1 MGKCVEGTW
10 VAWPVLQQFIYTG
23 VSVEPTQAVVLV
35 YCNYMKSIIVVDKLS
50 VVLGRDFP
58 ALKDISLELERGTIT
73 GFIGPSGAG
82 KTTLIRTIVGRQR
95 IMRGTVHVLGLPA
108 GSPSLRSQVGYMTQE
123 NSVYTD
129 LSVHENVRYFAR
141 MLGYHGEQ
149 ARVQAAEALS
159 KVDMLDKTEVV
170 VSDLSGGEKQRV
182 SLAIALLGEPELLVL
197 DEPTVGLDPVLR
209 ERLWQLFRR
218 LAEAGRTIVVSS
230 HVMDEA
236 ERCDDLVLIRDG
248 QIVAHNTPAALRNRT
263 DTKTVEQA
271 FLKLAGAAA

>member
-1 MGKCVEGTW
+1 M
-10 VAWPVLQQFIYTG
+10 
-23 VSVEPTQAVVLV
+23 
-35 YCNYMKSIIVVDKLS
+35 
-50 VVLGRDFP
+50 LGGHFR
-58 ALKDISLELERGTIT
+58 ALNDVSLEIAGGTIT

-95 IMRGTVHVLGLPA
+95 ITSGTVTVLDQPA
-108 GSPSLRSQVGYMTQE
+108 GSAGLRPRVSYMTQE

-129 LSVHENVRYFAR
+129 LTVHENVRYFAR
-141 MLGYHGEQ
+141 MLGYRGEQ

-159 KVDMLDKTEVV
+159 KVDMLDKTDVV

-209 ERLWQLFRR
+209 EQLWQLFRY
-218 LAEAGRTIVVSS
+218 LAEAGKTIIVSS

-236 ERCDDLVLIRDG
+236 ERCDDLVLIRGGEVVVHDEPRKLC
-248 QIVAHNTPAALRNRT
+248 VRT
-263 DTKTVEQA
+263 HTKTVEQA